1 MDEEEETR
9 DFFDLIDEAYDRL
22 VDERLNNEYYNKQTK
37 NK

>member
-22 VDERLNNEYYNKQTK
+22 VDERLNNEYYNNKQK
-37 NK
+37 

>member
-1 MDEEEETR
+1 MDEDETR

-22 VDERLNNEYYNKQTK
+22 VEERLNNGYYNKQIK

>member
-22 VDERLNNEYYNKQTK
+22 VDERLNNKYYNKQTK

>member
-1 MDEEEETR
+1 MKEEEETR

-22 VDERLNNEYYNKQTK
+22 VDERLNNGYYNKQTK